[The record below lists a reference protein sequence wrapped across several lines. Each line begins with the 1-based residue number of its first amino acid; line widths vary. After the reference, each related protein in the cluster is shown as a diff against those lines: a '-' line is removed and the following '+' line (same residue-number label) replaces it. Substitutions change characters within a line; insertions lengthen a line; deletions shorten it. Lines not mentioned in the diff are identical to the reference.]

1 MADTK
6 DELAGV
12 VDLFGGL
19 THDELEQGLVE
30 LAFKQ
35 GKEVERE
42 AFAAEIERAVESYYL
57 VETEYDVGA
66 GSESGDGSEPGDAG
80 EGDGT
85 ETVLVAGPA
94 AFPTVPE
101 NGEDLPHILDV
112 PDRDIDREGLGESV
126 AERLREEARTV
137 AAAGDPDRAQELLDV
152 SYDLEAWAPVET
164 DDVRETLDRAF
175 E

>member
-12 VDLFGGL
+12 VDLFDGL
-19 THDELEQGLVE
+19 TRDELEQALVE

-42 AFAAEIERAVESYYL
+42 AFAAEIERAVEAYYL
-57 VETEYDVGA
+57 VETETG
-66 GSESGDGSEPGDAG
+66 GGGERDA
-80 EGDGT
+80 EC
-85 ETVLVAGPA
+85 VLVAGPA

-112 PDRDIDREGLGESV
+112 PDRELDREGLGESV

-137 AAAGDPDRAQELLDV
+137 AAAGDTDRAEELLDV
-152 SYDLEAWAPVET
+152 SYDLEAWAPVGT

>member
-1 MADTK
+1 MSDTS

-19 THDELEQGLVE
+19 TRDELEQALVE

-42 AFAAEIERAVESYYL
+42 AFAAEIDRAVEDYHL
-57 VETEYDVGA
+57 VEAEYEAREG
-66 GSESGDGSEPGDAG
+66 G
-80 EGDGT
+80 ECDSDPAT
-85 ETVLVAGPA
+85 LLVSGPA

-112 PDRDIDREGLGESV
+112 PDRELDREGLGEAA
-126 AERLREEARTV
+126 AERLHEEARTI
-137 AAAGDPDRAQELLDV
+137 AAAGDAERAQELLDV
-152 SYDLEAWAPVET
+152 SYDLEAWSPVET

>member
-1 MADTK
+1 MADTR

-19 THDELEQGLVE
+19 ARDELEQALVE

-35 GKEVERE
+35 GKQVERE
-42 AFAAEIERAVESYYL
+42 AFTAEIERAVEAYYL
-57 VETEYDVGA
+57 VETEYETGDDEGDD
-66 GSESGDGSEPGDAG
+66 SE
-80 EGDGT
+80 DGT

-112 PDRDIDREGLGESV
+112 PDRELDREGLGEAV
-126 AERLREEARTV
+126 AERLHEESRTV
-137 AAAGDPDRAQELLDV
+137 AAAGDAERAEELLDV

>member
-19 THDELEQGLVE
+19 ARDDLEQALVE

-42 AFAAEIERAVESYYL
+42 AFADEIERAVADYYL
-57 VETEYDVGA
+57 VETERGVESDGGA
-66 GSESGDGSEPGDAG
+66 GEPL
-80 EGDGT
+80 
-85 ETVLVAGPA
+85 LVAGPA

-101 NGEDLPHILDV
+101 NGEDLPHILDA
-112 PDRDIDREGLGESV
+112 PDRELDREGLGEAV
-126 AERLREEARTV
+126 AERLSEEARTV
-137 AAAGDPDRAQELLDV
+137 AAAGDAERAQELLDV

>member
-19 THDELEQGLVE
+19 ARDELEQALVE

-35 GKEVERE
+35 GKDVERE
-42 AFAAEIERAVESYYL
+42 AFGAEIERAVADYYL
-57 VETEYDVGA
+57 VETEYDA
-66 GSESGDGSEPGDAG
+66 ESDDDAA
-80 EGDGT
+80 
-85 ETVLVAGPA
+85 ETLLVAGPV

-112 PDRDIDREGLGESV
+112 PDRELDREGLGEAV
-126 AERLREEARTV
+126 AERLAEEARTI
-137 AAAGDPDRAQELLDV
+137 AAAGDAERAQELLDV
-152 SYDLEAWAPVET
+152 SYDLEAWAPVEA
-164 DDVRETLDRAF
+164 DEVRETLDRAF

>member
-1 MADTK
+1 MTDTR

-19 THDELEQGLVE
+19 TRDELEQALVE

-42 AFAAEIERAVESYYL
+42 AFADEIERAVADYYL
-57 VETEYDVGA
+57 VETERGVESDGGA
-66 GSESGDGSEPGDAG
+66 GEPL
-80 EGDGT
+80 
-85 ETVLVAGPA
+85 LVAGPA

-112 PDRDIDREGLGESV
+112 PTRSVDRE
-126 AERLREEARTV
+126 
-137 AAAGDPDRAQELLDV
+137 AAAETVVDQLRQDAATAVDEGDEERAAHLADV
-152 SYDLEAWAPVET
+152 TYDLEAWGPVDLAET
-164 DDVRETLDRAF
+164 RDRLVAVT

>member
-1 MADTK
+1 MADTR

-19 THDELEQGLVE
+19 TRDELERALVE

-35 GKEVERE
+35 GKDVDRE
-42 AFAAEIERAVESYYL
+42 AFAATIERTVEDYYL
-57 VETEYDVGA
+57 AEAEYETDDDATGGESDD
-66 GSESGDGSEPGDAG
+66 ESG
-80 EGDGT
+80 
-85 ETVLVAGPA
+85 TVLVAGPA

-101 NGEDLPHILDV
+101 NGTDLPHIMDV

-126 AERLREEARTV
+126 AERLHEEARIV
-137 AAAGDPDRAQELLDV
+137 AAAGDAERAQDLLDV
-152 SYDLEAWAPVET
+152 SYDLEAWAPVAADE
-164 DDVRETLDRAF
+164 VRETLDRAF

>member
-1 MADTK
+1 MADTR

-19 THDELEQGLVE
+19 ARDELEQALVE

-42 AFAAEIERAVESYYL
+42 AFAAEIERAVADYYL
-57 VETEYDVGA
+57 VEAE
-66 GSESGDGSEPGDAG
+66 SEAEPGDDDAG
-80 EGDGT
+80 

-101 NGEDLPHILDV
+101 NGEDLPHILDA
-112 PDRDIDREGLGESV
+112 PDRDLDREELGEAV
-126 AERLREEARTV
+126 VERLAEEARVV
-137 AAAGDPDRAQELLDV
+137 AAAGDAERAQDLLDV
-152 SYDLEAWAPVET
+152 SYDVEAWAPVEA
-164 DDVRETLDRAF
+164 DGVRGTLDRAF

>member
-1 MADTK
+1 MSDTK

-19 THDELEQGLVE
+19 TPEELQQALVE

-42 AFAAEIERAVESYYL
+42 AFATEIEAAVEDYYL
-57 VETEYDVGA
+57 AEADWDG
-66 GSESGDGSEPGDAG
+66 GDG
-80 EGDGT
+80 
-85 ETVLVAGPA
+85 ETATLLVSGPA

-112 PDRDIDREGLGESV
+112 PDRELDREGLGESV
-126 AERLREEARTV
+126 AERLHDEARTI
-137 AAAGDPDRAQELLDV
+137 AAAGDAERAQELLDV
-152 SYDLEAWAPVET
+152 SYDLEAWAPVEA
-164 DDVRETLDRAF
+164 DHVRETLDRAF

>member
-1 MADTK
+1 MADTR

-12 VDLFGGL
+12 VDLFDGL
-19 THDELEQGLVE
+19 ARDELEQALVE

-42 AFAAEIERAVESYYL
+42 AFAAEIERAVEAYYL
-57 VETEYDVGA
+57 VEAETDDDDGRDGDDSDRDA
-66 GSESGDGSEPGDAG
+66 ES
-80 EGDGT
+80 
-85 ETVLVAGPA
+85 VLVAGPA

-112 PDRDIDREGLGESV
+112 PDRELDREGLGESV
-126 AERLREEARTV
+126 AERLREEARTI
-137 AAAGDPDRAQELLDV
+137 AAAGDAERARELLDV
-152 SYDLEAWAPVET
+152 SYDLEAWAPVEA

>member
-1 MADTK
+1 MANTT

-19 THDELEQGLVE
+19 TRGELEQALVE

-35 GKEVERE
+35 GKEVDRE
-42 AFAAEIERAVESYYL
+42 AFAAEIERAVEDYYL
-57 VETEYDVGA
+57 VETEYEPEDGNDDVTG
-66 GSESGDGSEPGDAG
+66 GSGPDDA
-80 EGDGT
+80 
-85 ETVLVAGPA
+85 ETLLVAGPA
-94 AFPTVPE
+94 AFPSVPE

-112 PDRDIDREGLGESV
+112 PERDVDREGLGAAV
-126 AERLREEARTV
+126 ADRLNEEARTA
-137 AAAGDPDRAQELLDV
+137 AAAGDAERAETLLDV

-164 DDVRETLDRAF
+164 DEVRETLDRAF

>member
-19 THDELEQGLVE
+19 ARDDLEQALVE

-42 AFAAEIERAVESYYL
+42 AFAAEIERAVADYYL
-57 VETEYDVGA
+57 VETERGV
-66 GSESGDGSEPGDAG
+66 ESGDADEPL
-80 EGDGT
+80 
-85 ETVLVAGPA
+85 LVAGPA

-101 NGEDLPHILDV
+101 NGEDLPHILDA
-112 PDRDIDREGLGESV
+112 PDRELDRERLGEAV
-126 AERLREEARTV
+126 AERLAEEARTL
-137 AAAGDPDRAQELLDV
+137 AAAGDAERAQELLDV

-164 DDVRETLDRAF
+164 DDVRERLDRAF

>member
-19 THDELEQGLVE
+19 SRDELEQALVE

-35 GKEVERE
+35 AEEVERE
-42 AFAAEIERAVESYYL
+42 AVAAEIERAVEDYYL
-57 VETEYDVGA
+57 VDAEYAAEG
-66 GSESGDGSEPGDAG
+66 GSEA
-80 EGDGT
+80 T
-85 ETVLVAGPA
+85 ETLLVAGPA

-112 PDRDIDREGLGESV
+112 PDREVDREELGETV
-126 AERLREEARTV
+126 ANRLFEEARTV
-137 AAAGDPDRAQELLDV
+137 AA
-152 SYDLEAWAPVET
+152 
-164 DDVRETLDRAF
+164 
-175 E
+175 

>member
-1 MADTK
+1 MADTR

-19 THDELEQGLVE
+19 ARDELEQALVE

-42 AFAAEIERAVESYYL
+42 AFTAEIERAVEEFYL
-57 VETEYDVGA
+57 VETAVETRGE
-66 GSESGDGSEPGDAG
+66 SEADGESA
-80 EGDGT
+80 
-85 ETVLVAGPA
+85 TVLVAGPA

-112 PDRDIDREGLGESV
+112 PDRTIDREGLGESV

-137 AAAGDPDRAQELLDV
+137 AAAGDVDRAEELLDV
-152 SYDLEAWAPVET
+152 SYDLESWAPVAT
-164 DDVRETLDRAF
+164 DEVRETLDRAF

>member
-1 MADTK
+1 MSDTK

-19 THDELEQGLVE
+19 TREELEQALVE

-42 AFAAEIERAVESYYL
+42 AFAAEIEVAVEDYHL
-57 VETEYDVGA
+57 VEADW
-66 GSESGDGSEPGDAG
+66 DGEDHDA
-80 EGDGT
+80 
-85 ETVLVAGPA
+85 ETLLVSGPA

-112 PDRDIDREGLGESV
+112 PDRELDREGLGESV
-126 AERLREEARTV
+126 AERLHEEARTI
-137 AAAGDPDRAQELLDV
+137 AAAGDVERAQELLDV
-152 SYDLEAWAPVET
+152 SYDLEAWAPVEA
-164 DDVRETLDRAF
+164 DRVRETLDRAF

>member
-1 MADTK
+1 MSDTK

-19 THDELEQGLVE
+19 TRGELEQALVE

-42 AFAAEIERAVESYYL
+42 AFAAEIEAAVEDYHL
-57 VETEYDVGA
+57 VETDWK
-66 GSESGDGSEPGDAG
+66 GDDDHDPA
-80 EGDGT
+80 T
-85 ETVLVAGPA
+85 LLVAGPA
-94 AFPTVPE
+94 AFPMVPE

-112 PDRDIDREGLGESV
+112 PDRELDREGLGESV
-126 AERLREEARTV
+126 AERLHEEARTI
-137 AAAGDPDRAQELLDV
+137 AAAGDVERAQELLDV
-152 SYDLEAWAPVET
+152 SYDLEAWAPVEG
-164 DDVRETLDRAF
+164 DRVRETLDRAF